1 MAGVLLDD
9 GTCGCPPTETPPV
22 DYVTPFRFSDD
33 GCLWI
38 TGCFTGFQYFGAAR
52 HDIGSAGVLGGA
64 GYPVDAGGL
73 TTPVTAGDYAD
84 LTITNDTTCNI
95 GVLLAYDMFVDIQA
109 RADHLV
115 KWVVT
120 GEWNGVVHS
129 QNSLSSIRIED
140 STALVRYQAGAGA
153 NPHDVSIEAGTGP
166 SLTLAPGASATVSA
180 QLYLQYV
187 LGSATGDEAVFS
199 SYSVVRAYGYV
210 LV

>member
-9 GTCGCPPTETPPV
+9 ASCGCPPTETPPV
-22 DYVTPFRFSDD
+22 DYVNPVRFSDD
-33 GCLWI
+33 GCMWI

-52 HDIGSAGVLGGA
+52 HDIGTSGVLGGT
-64 GYPVDAGGL
+64 GYPVDSGDL
-73 TTPVTAGDYAD
+73 TVPVTAGTYED
-84 LTITNDTTCNI
+84 LTITNDTTCTI

-115 KWVVT
+115 KWIVA
-120 GEWNGVVHS
+120 GKWEGAVHS
-129 QNSLSSIRIED
+129 INACSSIRID
-140 STALVRYQAGAGA
+140 GSSDLVRYQAGASA

-180 QLYLQYV
+180 QLFLQYV

-199 SYSVVRAYGYV
+199 SYSAVRAYGYV
-210 LV
+210 IP